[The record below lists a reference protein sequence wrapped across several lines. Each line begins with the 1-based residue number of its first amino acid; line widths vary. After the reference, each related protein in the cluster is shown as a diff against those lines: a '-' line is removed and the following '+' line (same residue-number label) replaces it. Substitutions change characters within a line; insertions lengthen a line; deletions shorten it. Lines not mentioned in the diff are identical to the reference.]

1 MSDVDTDK
9 HRERILESVAD
20 ILVEERESKG
30 LSMTVVAERSGLSR
44 AMISFIENKRR
55 NPTLDSL
62 LRIADVLE
70 VDIATVIRRAQK
82 RAERL

>member
-1 MSDVDTDK
+1 MDTDK
-9 HRERILESVAD
+9 HRERILEAVAD

-30 LSMTVVAERSGLSR
+30 LSMTVVSERSGLSR

>member
-9 HRERILESVAD
+9 HRERILEAVAD

-30 LSMTVVAERSGLSR
+30 LSMTVVSERSGLSR